1 MKDIHSHIL
10 FSIDDGSKSIEE
22 SINIIKQ
29 ASSFGYTD
37 IVLTPHYR
45 KIQNYT
51 CNNEE
56 KQKLFDE
63 LNKELKKQNIDVNI
77 YLGNEVTIDDDLFKN
92 IKDKKVTTINKGRYL
107 LLELPFNSRIS
118 GINDIIIE
126 LNSKGI
132 IPIIAHPE
140 RYRYYHNNYDKLQRM
155 IDSGALFQGNLY
167 SLYNKRSKSKKMLE
181 GMLKRHM
188 IHFIG
193 TDIHSDKQKVYKKEK
208 RIIRKLTRLTKDRD
222 MAIELIDTNI
232 DKVINNK
239 YIEPYEVKSKK
250 GSIFK

>member
-10 FSIDDGSKSIEE
+10 FDIDDGSKSLEE

-37 IVLTPHYR
+37 IILTPHYR

-56 KQKLFDE
+56 KQKLFDK
-63 LNKELKKQNIDVNI
+63 LNNELKKQNIDINI

-92 IKDKKVTTINKGRYL
+92 IKNKKISTLNKSRYL

-126 LNSKGI
+126 LNNKGI
-132 IPIIAHPE
+132 TPIIAHPE
-140 RYRYYHNNYDKLQRM
+140 RYRYYYNNYEKLQRM

-167 SLYNKRSKSKKMLE
+167 SLYKKRSKSKKMLE

-193 TDIHSDKQKVYKKEK
+193 TDIHSENQNIYTKEK
-208 RIIRKLTRLTKDRD
+208 RLLRRLTKLTKSHD

-232 DKVINNK
+232 DKVINDK
-239 YIEPYEVKSKK
+239 YIEPYDIKDKK
-250 GSIFK
+250 GSRFK